1 MASNLTTNGKYDM
14 LNTLRNVTVKAR
26 LVGTRRFLP
35 PGGTPSEIQFFS
47 PLENI
52 SMTDPTGGTTSLSAQ
67 VQFDVNFDNYDFE
80 TIIINGIELFNSA
93 GDTSYLTAQFAQSF
107 VYESEGFFDLTAL
120 NITII

>member
-1 MASNLTTNGKYDM
+1 MSSNLTTDGRYEV
-14 LNTLRNVTVKAR
+14 LNTLRNATTKAR

-47 PLENI
+47 ALESI
-52 SMTDPTGGTTSLSAQ
+52 SMTNPSTGTTSLSAQ
-67 VQFDVNFDNYDFE
+67 VQFDVNFDNYDYE
-80 TIIINGIELFNSA
+80 TVIVNGVELFNTN

-107 VYESEGFFDLTAL
+107 VYESEGFFNLTAL